1 MVLHETLSEAPAR
14 LAADQAAELRDLLR
28 YGAADDHDRF
38 AELFSAGLFDHVEG
52 RSPAENAALVYR
64 RLRHVNAELGPARE
78 FVTGDLDRFLVLHEW
93 AGVLD
98 PTLVSVLTIHY
109 NLCLGA
115 VLELGDDRPELAAVA
130 DELARMDSVGVF
142 LATELGYGNN
152 VAEMRTRAVYDRST
166 DEFVLTTPSH
176 EARKFMPN
184 TGLDGVPKIA
194 VVLARLEIDGTDEG
208 VFPFVARIRDENGP
222 CPGVDVQP
230 LGDKPGLALDNAVTT
245 FRGLRVPRALLLDGA
260 DPVIGPDGSRTAAA
274 KSLRRRFTRSMTR
287 VQTGKLC
294 LSSATAAAARASL
307 FIAVRHGNS
316 RHVTVSGGRSVPV
329 TAFRTHQA
337 QLLDAL
343 ARTCAVT
350 VLLNDTRRRVRDT
363 SLDSVETKRA
373 LAITKALVTWTAQDV
388 VTTCIE
394 RCGSRGMFTHN
405 RISSYVSLI
414 QGSVTAEGDNQV
426 VVLDAA
432 NEMLLGRGYTPP
444 GDRPGTGSLDDPRFL
459 LRLFRHRERVV
470 HEQARAARRDGDDPF
485 DRANRAGLLA
495 AELGRLHGVR
505 RALEEFDAVVRR
517 ASLPRSA
524 AVLTSLFLRFAVSE
538 LDRDAAWHL
547 CDGTLIP
554 SQVREIPSLI
564 ARLDEHLLPHA
575 EDVVEAFGITND
587 VLRVPIAAEDYV
599 EAYARLLPVSGLP
612 LT

>member
-1 MVLHETLSEAPAR
+1 MVQHETRSGAPAR
-14 LAADQAAELRDLLR
+14 LAADRAAELRGLLR
-28 YGAADDHDRF
+28 YGADEEHDRF
-38 AELFSAGLFDHVEG
+38 AKLFSAEPFDHVEG
-52 RSPAENAALVYR
+52 RSPAENAALAYR
-64 RLRHVNAELGPARE
+64 RLRHVNAELGSARE
-78 FVTGDLDRFLVLHEW
+78 LVTADLERFLVLHEW

-115 VLELGDDRPELAAVA
+115 ILELGDDRPELSAVV
-130 DELARMDSVGVF
+130 DELSRMDSVGVF

-194 VVLARLEIDGTDEG
+194 VALARLEIDGVDEG
-208 VFPFVARIRDENGP
+208 VFPFVVRIRDENGP
-222 CPGVDVQP
+222 CHGVDVQP

-245 FRGLRVPRALLLDGA
+245 FRGVRVPRALLLDA
-260 DPVIGPDGSRTAAA
+260 AEPVIAPDGSRTGAA
-274 KSLRRRFTRSMTR
+274 KSLRRRFNRAMTR

-294 LSSATAAAARASL
+294 LTSATAAAARASL
-307 FIAVRHGNS
+307 FIAVRHSNS

-329 TAFRTHQA
+329 MAFRTHQA

-350 VLLNDTRRRVRDT
+350 VLLNDTRRRAGQG
-363 SLDSVETKRA
+363 SLASVETKRA

-394 RCGSRGMFTHN
+394 RCGARGMFTHN
-405 RISSYVSLI
+405 RISPYVALV

-432 NEMLLGRGYTPP
+432 NEMLLGRGYAPP
-444 GDRPGTGSLDDPRFL
+444 ADQPGTGALDDPEFL
-459 LRLFRHRERVV
+459 LRLFRHRERAVY
-470 HEQARAARRDGDDPF
+470 ERARAARRDGDDPF
-485 DRANRAGLLA
+485 ERTNRVGPLA

-505 RALEEFDAVVRR
+505 RALEEFHAVARR
-517 ASLPRSA
+517 ATMPETG
-524 AVLTSLFLRFAVSE
+524 AVLTSLLLRFALAE
-538 LDRDAAWHL
+538 LNGDAAWHL
-547 CDGTLIP
+547 CGGTLTP
-554 SQVREIPSLI
+554 AQVREIPSLI
-564 ARLDEHLLPHA
+564 ARLDERLLPHA

-587 VLRVPIAAEDYV
+587 VLRAPIAAEDYV
-599 EAYARLLPVSGLP
+599 EAYARLLPVPDLP
-612 LT
+612 LV